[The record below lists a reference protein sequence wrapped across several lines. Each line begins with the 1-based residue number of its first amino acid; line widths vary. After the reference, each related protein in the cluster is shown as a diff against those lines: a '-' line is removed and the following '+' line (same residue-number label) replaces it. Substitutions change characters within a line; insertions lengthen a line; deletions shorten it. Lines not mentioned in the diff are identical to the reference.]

1 MVSAVNT
8 GSLNMPKMLRHLSH
22 RTSQVRDLVF
32 VRDAINRKEVMT
44 TKDVNKDGTRTD
56 NLAGPSVS
64 FGYETNSSAQQDA
77 GINLAYHVSSPE
89 LVLPGLKAIQSPIT
103 SRSGQ
108 HARSGHRI
116 TGECKFYMPSLEYI
130 RALPE
135 FSETSQFDE
144 LETYDKLIDIER
156 IIGIVPDDTQTNHER
171 LSGDVTFKGST
182 AESDLVPGY
191 EIDRFRTNIKI
202 TSGTLELFKIYAG
215 ETASVDEVGLN
226 WDFRTSAGGSGV
238 VTIGDSVY
246 RTIDMPL
253 MIDGRAVVA
262 GDTAT
267 IYVDGTAHTA
277 VAAGSSNDGILEL
290 NKMLGASNSE
300 IQRFQ
305 VETAPASSMSATIE
319 MKDTI
324 YYKAAEWRI
333 ESIKDYRDEYM
344 EVRAVRVRGDR
355 TSRRRAYG

>member
-1 MVSAVNT
+1 
-8 GSLNMPKMLRHLSH
+8 
-22 RTSQVRDLVF
+22 
-32 VRDAINRKEVMT
+32 MT

-56 NLAGPSVS
+56 NLAGPAVS
-64 FGYETNSSAQQDA
+64 FGYETDSSAA
-77 GINLAYHVSSPE
+77 LPGTAVNTVYHTSSPE

-108 HARSGHRI
+108 HERSGHRVA
-116 TGECKFYMPSLEYI
+116 GECKFYMPSMQYI
-130 RALPE
+130 KNLPE
-135 FSETSQFDE
+135 FGETTQFDE
-144 LETYDKLIDIER
+144 LETYDKLIDVER
-156 IIGIVPDDTQTNHER
+156 IIGYVADETTTHER
-171 LSGDVTFKGST
+171 LSSNVTFKGST

-191 EIDRFRTNIKI
+191 EIDRFRTNLKV
-202 TSGTLELFKIYAG
+202 TTGAVELFKIYAG

-238 VTIGDSVY
+238 VAIGGSVY

-253 MIDGRAVVA
+253 MINGRAVVA

-277 VAAGSSNDGILEL
+277 VATASGNDGIMEL

-300 IQRFQ
+300 IQRLQ
-305 VETAPASSMSATIE
+305 VETDNGSSVIE
-319 MKDTI
+319 IKDTI
-324 YYKAAEWRI
+324 FYKAAEWRI
-333 ESIKDYRDEYM
+333 SSIKDYRDEYM